1 MAKPNYKLPLR
12 RIAREWALQFLY
24 QLDISG
30 DKPEGEIRDWF
41 LNEII
46 AQEER
51 PLGER
56 EIKKCSTQALATVN
70 GVLQHLEEIDQQIH
84 EQSKNWDI
92 GRMAAVDRNILRLG
106 IYEICYC
113 DDIPAEVS
121 INEALEIVKIFGGD
135 QSVSFINGILDK
147 VYKNHGN

>member
-1 MAKPNYKLPLR
+1 
-12 RIAREWALQFLY
+12 
-24 QLDISG
+24 
-30 DKPEGEIRDWF
+30 
-41 LNEII
+41 
-46 AQEER
+46 
-51 PLGER
+51 
-56 EIKKCSTQALATVN
+56 
-70 GVLQHLEEIDQQIH
+70 
-84 EQSKNWDI
+84 
-92 GRMAAVDRNILRLG
+92 MAAVDRNILRLG